1 MRPKRKIQ
9 MIQQKNVTIDFQINK
24 NITAITSYS
33 IVYFQ
38 QVSKQAKIR
47 RTKTKNNLDK
57 KAETIFL
64 WGRWRESCCVSSMYK
79 NSFFFMKCFFLL
91 AIIIVNRDQSRLREH
106 RQDLKL
112 YKDSNL
118 QLTMMHLAVWQA
130 SMKLVHQA
138 VWPARKEE
146 IFEQR

>member
-1 MRPKRKIQ
+1 MMRPKRKIQ

-64 WGRWRESCCVSSMYK
+64 
-79 NSFFFMKCFFLL
+79 
-91 AIIIVNRDQSRLREH
+91 
-106 RQDLKL
+106 
-112 YKDSNL
+112 
-118 QLTMMHLAVWQA
+118 
-130 SMKLVHQA
+130 
-138 VWPARKEE
+138 
-146 IFEQR
+146 

>member
-57 KAETIFL
+57 KL
-64 WGRWRESCCVSSMYK
+64 KQY
-79 NSFFFMKCFFLL
+79 SFEGGDGKAVAFHLCTK
-91 AIIIVNRDQSRLREH
+91 IVFSL
-106 RQDLKL
+106 
-112 YKDSNL
+112 
-118 QLTMMHLAVWQA
+118 
-130 SMKLVHQA
+130 
-138 VWPARKEE
+138 
-146 IFEQR
+146 